1 MRFKK
6 LEVFGFKSFADKLE
20 VQFGDGITG
29 IVGPNGC
36 GKSNVADSIRWVLGE
51 QSAKSLRGNNMLDVI
66 FSGTERRKS
75 LSYCEVSL
83 FFDNDD
89 NTLPV
94 EFTEVVISRK
104 LYRSGESEYAI
115 NRTPC
120 RLRDVVDLLRD
131 IGIGKEGYSIIGQ
144 GRIDALISAKPEDRR
159 GIFEEACG
167 ISKFKAKKLETE
179 RKLARTR
186 DNLSRINDILTEI
199 DRQLSP
205 LAKQSES
212 ARTYLEWK
220 ELLKVQE
227 LNYYVSQYDGVNTV
241 KARIQDKLNGISEEL
256 RVKQEGCDRANREY
270 DAAMEKISSI
280 DEDAKELQEER
291 VALMVG
297 IEKQTSEYNLI
308 QERIKHLKQLCVKL
322 EFDIAGYEQQVER
335 ARHGLSEAEASK
347 ERDTRELAE
356 LNRRAEDLSEQ
367 FLSVVDLISKG
378 ESEADVS
385 ERQLYDSLQKLS
397 DIKANLSGLEA
408 ERKAISD
415 RHAELLKSIVEIN
428 AENNQRKED
437 VELAK
442 TMLSDRAEKRDA
454 MQAERNKLALALET
468 ETRALEKARRE
479 LQSLSSN
486 CAGLESKVKMLT
498 RITENNE
505 GYNNSVRLL
514 LNDCKDDSSLGSR
527 VCGSVAKLMT
537 VPKEYEV
544 AVDVALGAA
553 MQNIVVHTQNDAK
566 ALIAYLKNQR
576 YGRVTFLPMD
586 AVKAR
591 PADSLTVSR
600 LKGQKGYIGVGDE
613 LVEVDSRYRAVYS
626 SLLGR
631 TVICDNIDNAV
642 NLARAINYSMKIVT
656 LEGDVIHPFGAMTGG
671 SRRSEAS
678 SLLSA
683 ERELAAAKEELASSA
698 LRMKKLGE
706 ESERLE
712 KSTQAR
718 RETVEAADAKLHA
731 LELDFAVVNEKL
743 EKAMLDLNEHLRE
756 AEDLSRDSR
765 AIEDRIRKIESD
777 LARVDELESKVS
789 GQKESAD
796 DQRTRT
802 RDEYDALRKK
812 RDQISADSTQAKVEI
827 ARVES
832 QIASAVSDIERY
844 REEIKNAEEQIN
856 FVRSQLKNTQGSLDE
871 LENPDEAVELDESS
885 KERLAELEAKL
896 AGLDRYKKDMQTKL
910 SESDRARMELNE
922 EISRLNDLKYK
933 EEFNLSKVDTDME
946 NMQDRI
952 WEEYQCTYETA
963 LAYKSEEFDAE
974 KAPALINKL
983 KRDINGLGFVNVN
996 AIEDYKEMKARY
1008 DDMDTQRNDLVTA
1021 ESDLNQIIHDLTDEM
1036 LERFTKGFVDIN
1048 NNFMRIFKELFGGG
1062 SAKLLLEE
1070 TESGDPLE
1078 AGIEIV
1084 AEPPG
1089 KKLQSI
1095 SLLSGG
1101 EKALTAIAILFS
1113 ILKLRPMPFCVLDE
1127 IEAALDDAN
1136 VGRFASYLKNFS
1148 KETQFIVI
1156 THRKPTMELADAL
1169 FGVTMEEKGVS
1180 KIVSV
1185 KLADAIK
1192 LDTSA

>member
-36 GKSNVADSIRWVLGE
+36 GKSNVADAIRWVLGE

-83 FFDNDD
+83 IFDNDD

-167 ISKFKAKKLETE
+167 ISKFKAKKNETE

-199 DRQLSP
+199 DRQLTP
-205 LAKQSES
+205 LGKQSEN
-212 ARTYLEWK
+212 ARTYLERR
-220 ELLKVQE
+220 EALKIQE
-227 LNYYVSQYDGVNTV
+227 LNYYVNQYDGVNVV
-241 KARIQDKLNGISEEL
+241 KARIQEKLNGIGDAL
-256 RVKQEGCDRANREY
+256 RAKQEGYDKANRDY
-270 DAAMEKISSI
+270 DATMEKISSI
-280 DEDAKELQEER
+280 DDDAKQLQEER
-291 VALMVG
+291 VALVVG
-297 IEKQTSEYNLI
+297 IEKQTSEFNLI

-335 ARHGLSEAEASK
+335 AKHGLSDSEMQRERDSK
-347 ERDTRELAE
+347 ELAV

-367 FLSVVDLISKG
+367 FLAVVDQISKG
-378 ESEADVS
+378 ENEADVS

-415 RHAELLKSIVEIN
+415 RRAELLKEILERN
-428 AENNQRKED
+428 AENNRRKEEVD
-437 VELAK
+437 GIKE
-442 TMLSDRAEKRDA
+442 TLSERAAARDR
-454 MQAERNKLALALET
+454 MQAERNKLALAAET
-468 ETRALEKARRE
+468 EFRSLENARKE
-479 LQSLSSN
+479 LQTLSSSY
-486 CAGLESKVKMLT
+486 AGLESKIRMLT

-514 LNDCKDDSSLGSR
+514 LNDCKDDGALGRR
-527 VCGSVAKLMT
+527 VCGSVAKLMS
-537 VPKEYEV
+537 VPKEYET
-544 AVDVALGAA
+544 ALDVALGAA
-553 MQNIVVHTQNDAK
+553 MQNIVVHTQDDAK
-566 ALIAYLKNQR
+566 ALIAYLKQQR

-586 AVKAR
+586 AIKAR
-591 PADSLTVSR
+591 AADSLTVSR
-600 LKGQKGYIGVGDE
+600 LKGQRGYIGIADE
-613 LVEVDSRYRAVYS
+613 LIETESRYRAIYS

-656 LEGDVIHPFGAMTGG
+656 LEGDVIHPQGAMTGG

-683 ERELAAAKEELASSA
+683 ERELAAAKEELKTSSA
-698 LRMKKLGE
+698 RMKEL
-706 ESERLE
+706 SAACERLE
-712 KSTQAR
+712 KSSAAR
-718 RETVEAADAKLHA
+718 RAEVSEADEKLHA
-731 LELDFAVVNEKL
+731 LQLEFAVVNEKL
-743 EKAMLDLNEHLRE
+743 EKAMSDLNERFSQSE
-756 AEDLSRDSR
+756 QLSRDR
-765 AIEDRIRKIESD
+765 KAIEERLKKIESD
-777 LARVDELESKVS
+777 LARVDEMESRVS
-789 GQKESAD
+789 GQKESAG
-796 DQRTRT
+796 DQRAKTK
-802 RDEYDALRKK
+802 DEYDALRKK
-812 RDQISADSTQAKVEI
+812 RDQISAESTQTKVEI
-827 ARVES
+827 ARLES
-832 QIASAVSDIERY
+832 LVQAATSDIERY
-844 REEIKNAEEQIN
+844 RGEIGTAEDLIDV
-856 FVRSQLKNTQGSLDE
+856 VRRQLQSTQSSLEE
-871 LENPDEAVELDESS
+871 LENPEESVELDEGAR
-885 KERLAELEAKL
+885 ERLRVLEEKIS
-896 AGLDRYKKDMQTKL
+896 GLDRYKKDMQAKL
-910 SESDRARMELNE
+910 AECDRNRMELNG
-922 EISRLNDLKYK
+922 EITQLNDLKFK
-933 EEFNLSKVDTDME
+933 EEFNLAKVDTDME

-952 WEEYQCTYETA
+952 WEEYQCTYDTA
-963 LAYKSEEFDAE
+963 VAYKTEDFDAE
-974 KAPALINKL
+974 KAPSLIAKL
-983 KRDINGLGFVNVN
+983 KREINALGVVNVN
-996 AIEDYKEMKARY
+996 AIEDYKDMKARY
-1008 DDMDTQRNDLVTA
+1008 DDLDTQRNDLVAA
-1021 ESDLNQIIHDLTDEM
+1021 EGDLNKIIQDLTSEM
-1036 LERFTKGFVDIN
+1036 LERFSKGFVDIN

-1113 ILKLRPMPFCVLDE
+1113 ILRLRPMPFCVLDE

-1192 LDTSA
+1192 LDTGA